1 MTKLEQLINDLCP
14 DGVKYKSLNECVDI
28 MRGTR
33 VVKNNL
39 SEDGKYPVYQNSLTP
54 MGYHIE
60 SNASKDTTFIIVAGA
75 AGEIGYS
82 TVDFWAA
89 DDCFCLKCHQEITS
103 RFLYHLL
110 LQQQSYIY
118 SKVRKASIPR
128 LSRTVVEKITI
139 PVPPL
144 PVQAEIVRI
153 LDKFTQLEAEL
164 EAQLQAEL
172 EARRKQYEH
181 YRDVLLSFD
190 MNGGGTTNCEWKTI
204 KLGDVGK
211 ISMCKRIMKS
221 ETSANGDVPFYK
233 IGTFGGEPNAY
244 ISRATFEKYK
254 SLYSFPKK
262 GDILISAAGTIGRAV
277 VYNGEPAYY
286 QDSNIVWID
295 NDETMVLNRYLYYVY
310 QLSPWQISTGG
321 TIARLYND
329 NIANAKINIPPLQ
342 EQEHIV
348 SILDRFDALCND
360 ITQGLPAEIDARRK
374 QYEYYRDKLLT
385 FQPLA

>member
-144 PVQAEIVRI
+144 PVQEEIVRI
-153 LDKFTQLEAEL
+153 LDHFTELEAEL
-164 EAQLQAEL
+164 EAEL
-172 EARRKQYEH
+172 VARRKQYEH

-190 MNGGGTTNCEWKTI
+190 MNGGGTANCEWKTI

-385 FQPLA
+385 FQPFA

>member
-164 EAQLQAEL
+164 EAEL

-385 FQPLA
+385 FQPFA